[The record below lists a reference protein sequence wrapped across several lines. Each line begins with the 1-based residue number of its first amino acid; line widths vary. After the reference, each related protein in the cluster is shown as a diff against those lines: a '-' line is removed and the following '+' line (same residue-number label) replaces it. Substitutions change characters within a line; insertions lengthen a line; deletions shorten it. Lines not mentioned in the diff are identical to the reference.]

1 MKPRCTCPRSTR
13 PRHGRAMGRM
23 ACALALLAA
32 GIAAVLPGTAG
43 AMLALSENELATVN
57 GQDGI
62 EININSPAISITQL
76 QLNSDSSANAGGF
89 QADGVRLA
97 PTGVLGDPTAVT
109 GYWTLDA
116 GANAQTTVPAIA
128 LVGHMD
134 RARVGGA
141 GNDGYDARMIGSGA
155 DVTRSFGQWALVSDI
170 DFRVVGQPLYGI
182 PSSTTALYLALNDA
196 TLFYRQNA
204 YPNAN
209 IALDNFNF
217 IWDMPAGTIDVDND
231 GIRIAGD
238 ATFRADFDLT
248 YKYNA
253 DQNLTAVTIN
263 DRPLARV
270 GWGGVLYDSLL
281 YLRGG
286 GIWDTAVDAGTN
298 VAFNTAGTAM
308 LNMPTTGRTE
318 GINVGMRWNYR
329 SPLTPLVAGNF
340 RWSIG
345 HVTGD
350 REYVEF
356 SDWRNLE
363 QASGPVPN
371 RYGFDFPLLAI
382 DTLSAGSDT
391 NAGGSL
397 CWGNTMT
404 GAACSGGGGTLLKM
418 QAGTVTGYN
427 ATVNRTGGAAAVH
440 LIRNG
445 NLFAW
450 SHSVQL
456 YRFPVGDAT
465 PTLEVDNN
473 TALVYTLANINSN
486 MYFYPGGSES
496 DVAGGSRDQ
505 GVLVDVLFMTQSFG
519 TWQNNYQPGPYTDTI
534 RWSHG
539 SHFMLADTDAEMGI
553 GLLGSSFL
561 FAGDDMRIWLK
572 NTSAG
577 QASPANWDGG
587 IDLFSPRTRT
597 QMIAL
602 FAGAR
607 LPGGHDLIR
616 GLYVNFNFEGLWN
629 FRLSPPPTRTGEAQ
643 DFLAYSAAIRFRCG
657 TTTPLG
663 CTGNAFADAAGSTI
677 ASGQG
682 SYMSLAEPASPAAD
696 FRVAD
701 MSGDIAWT
709 EGTLQVRSVNDTS
722 ADNAPNSP
730 DDVPGKPEVVIANK
744 ILVGASAAARMTDA
758 SLGAGL
764 GAGGAAGRTLTA
776 NVTFAG
782 SRVLSWAIPAASVYA
797 SFSILPQ

>member
-1 MKPRCTCPRSTR
+1 MRPLAPHRSACRRPPRVTVR
-13 PRHGRAMGRM
+13 MGI
-23 ACALALLAA
+23 ALACITAL
-32 GIAAVLPGTAG
+32 LPGAAS
-43 AMLALSENELATVN
+43 AMLALSEHELATVN

-62 EININSPAISITQL
+62 EININSPAIPITQL
-76 QLNSDSSANAGGF
+76 QLSSDSGATAGGF
-89 QADGVRLA
+89 QADGFRLA
-97 PTGVLGDPTAVT
+97 PTGISGDPTAIT

-116 GANAQTTVPAIA
+116 GANSQTTVPAIG

-141 GNDGYDARMIGSGA
+141 GNNGYDARMIGSGA

-170 DFRVVGQPLYGI
+170 DFRVVGQPFYGN
-182 PSSTTALYLALNDA
+182 PSTTALYLALNDA

-217 IWDMPAGTIDVDND
+217 VWDMPAGTIDTDND
-231 GIRIAGD
+231 GLRIAGD

-253 DQNLTAVTIN
+253 DQNLTTITAN

-286 GIWDTAVDAGTN
+286 GIWNTAVDAGTN

-308 LNMPTTGRTE
+308 VSMPTTGRTE

-329 SPLTPLVAGNF
+329 SPSTPLVAGNF

-350 REYVEF
+350 REYLEF

-363 QASGPVPN
+363 QATGPVAN

-382 DTLSAGSDT
+382 DTLSAGSAT

-404 GAACSGGGGTLLKM
+404 GAACSVGGGTLLSM
-418 QAGTVTGYN
+418 QAGTVTGYS

-450 SHSVQL
+450 SHSVQI

-465 PTLEVDNN
+465 PTLEVNNN

-486 MYFYPGGSES
+486 LYFYPGGSES
-496 DVAGGSRDQ
+496 DSAGGSRDQ

-519 TWQNNYQPGPYTDTI
+519 TWQNNYEPGPYTDTT

-561 FAGDDMRIWLK
+561 FAADDMRIWLK
-572 NTSAG
+572 NTTAG
-577 QASPANWDGG
+577 QTSPANWDGG

-597 QMIAL
+597 HMISL
-602 FAGAR
+602 FSGAR

-616 GLYVNFNFEGLWN
+616 GLYVDFNFEGLWN
-629 FRLSPPPTRTGEAQ
+629 FRLSPPPTRTSEVQ

-663 CTGNAFADAAGSTI
+663 CSGNAFADAAGSTI

-682 SYMSLAEPASPAAD
+682 SYMSLAEPGSPAAD
-696 FRVAD
+696 LRVGD

-730 DDVPGKPEVVIANK
+730 ADVPGKPEVVIANK

-776 NVTFAG
+776 NVYFAG

>member
-1 MKPRCTCPRSTR
+1 
-13 PRHGRAMGRM
+13 
-23 ACALALLAA
+23 
-32 GIAAVLPGTAG
+32 
-43 AMLALSENELATVN
+43 
-57 GQDGI
+57 
-62 EININSPAISITQL
+62 
-76 QLNSDSSANAGGF
+76 
-89 QADGVRLA
+89 
-97 PTGVLGDPTAVT
+97 
-109 GYWTLDA
+109 
-116 GANAQTTVPAIA
+116 
-128 LVGHMD
+128 
-134 RARVGGA
+134 
-141 GNDGYDARMIGSGA
+141 
-155 DVTRSFGQWALVSDI
+155 
-170 DFRVVGQPLYGI
+170 
-182 PSSTTALYLALNDA
+182 
-196 TLFYRQNA
+196 
-204 YPNAN
+204 
-209 IALDNFNF
+209 
-217 IWDMPAGTIDVDND
+217 
-231 GIRIAGD
+231 
-238 ATFRADFDLT
+238 
-248 YKYNA
+248 
-253 DQNLTAVTIN
+253 
-263 DRPLARV
+263 V

-286 GIWDTAVDAGTN
+286 GIWDTATDAGTT
-298 VAFNTAGTAM
+298 VAFNGAGTA
-308 LNMPTTGRTE
+308 LVSMPTTGRTE

-329 SPLTPLVAGNF
+329 NPSTPLVAGDF

-363 QASGPVPN
+363 QASGPVAN
-371 RYGFDFPLLAI
+371 RYGFDFPLLVI
-382 DTLSAGSDT
+382 DTLSAGSAT

-404 GAACSGGGGTLLKM
+404 GAACSAGGGSLLSM
-418 QAGTVTGYN
+418 RAGSVTGYSVD
-427 ATVNRTGGAAAVH
+427 VNRTGAATAVH

-450 SHSVQL
+450 AHSVQL
-456 YRFPVGDAT
+456 YRYPVGDPS

-486 MYFYPGGSES
+486 LYFYPGGSES
-496 DVAGGSRDQ
+496 DSTAGSRDQ
-505 GVLVDVLFMTQSFG
+505 GVLVDVLFMTQTFG
-519 TWQNNYQPGPYTDTI
+519 TWQNNYEPGPYTDTQ

-561 FAGDDMRIWLK
+561 FAADDLRIWLK

-577 QASPANWDGG
+577 QTSPANWGGG

-597 QMIAL
+597 HMVSL
-602 FAGAR
+602 FSGAR
-607 LPGGHDLIR
+607 LPNGHDLIR
-616 GLYVNFNFEGLWN
+616 GLHVDFNFEGLWN
-629 FRLSPPPTRTGEAQ
+629 FRLSPPPTRTSEVQ

-657 TTTPLG
+657 QTITRFG
-663 CTGNAFADAAGSTI
+663 CTGNNFADAAGSTI
-677 ASGQG
+677 ASVAVASPLDGQPYGNG

-696 FRVAD
+696 FRVGD

-730 DDVPGKPEVVIANK
+730 ADVAGKPEVVLANK

-776 NVTFAG
+776 NVYFAG